1 MSKETPSKSTM
12 KELPSSEKDLLAEVR
27 SSGLLGNDPNLDKP
41 RAKLISYIYDSYKIG
56 RSFNHVS
63 ILVVGTTG
71 VGKSSTIKSLRCL
84 NELSLVTD
92 EVYNQMSHLLSIS
105 NVFVSAIFRLITNC
119 TREITPPESTNCTR
133 NGTAE

>member
-71 VGKSSTIKSLRCL
+71 VGKSSTI
-84 NELSLVTD
+84 N
-92 EVYNQMSHLLSIS
+92 HLLKTGAEKKFKFAKINHTKSETK
-105 NVFVSAIFRLITNC
+105 ITSELLAVADDPDLEAKNLVLG
-119 TREITPPESTNCTR
+119 IVDTPGSTTQ
-133 NGTAE
+133 TD